1 MPNAFTPNGDGKN
14 DLFSISFNI
23 ISNLQSFSIYNRWG
37 QLLFRISNR
46 LQGWDGK
53 FNGVPAD
60 TGSYVWT
67 ITYLNLKNKHTLVCG
82 FVLVIR

>member
-53 FNGVPAD
+53 SNGLQVDAR
-60 TGSYVWT
+60 SYVWS
-67 ITYLNLKNKHTLVCG
+67 ITYLNLQNKNTLVSG
-82 FVLVIR
+82 SVLVIR

>member
-1 MPNAFTPNGDGKN
+1 MPNAFTPNGDGKS

-53 FNGVPAD
+53 SNGLQVDAR
-60 TGSYVWT
+60 SYVWS
-67 ITYLNLKNKHTLVCG
+67 ITYLNLQNKNTLVSG
-82 FVLVIR
+82 SVLVIR

>member
-1 MPNAFTPNGDGKN
+1 MPDAFTPNGDAKN
-14 DLFSISFNI
+14 DLFNIPFGI

-53 FNGVPAD
+53 FNGLQVDA
-60 TGSYVWT
+60 GSYVWS
-67 ITYLNLKNKHTLVCG
+67 ITYLNLQNKNTQVSG
-82 FVLVIR
+82 SVLVIR